1 MMILEA
7 SKFLINLPAES
18 SNQSHGTFM
27 NMPIFSRQ
35 QRFRNGSHNK
45 VLKCM
50 QAKILHKKKALKYFT
65 THKYNQ
71 TCLVKLVHDQFLLEM
86 IDFIDYWE

>member
-50 QAKILHKKKALKYFT
+50 QAKILDKKKALKYFNVMFVT
-65 THKYNQ
+65 KYK
-71 TCLVKLVHDQFLLEM
+71 V
-86 IDFIDYWE
+86 